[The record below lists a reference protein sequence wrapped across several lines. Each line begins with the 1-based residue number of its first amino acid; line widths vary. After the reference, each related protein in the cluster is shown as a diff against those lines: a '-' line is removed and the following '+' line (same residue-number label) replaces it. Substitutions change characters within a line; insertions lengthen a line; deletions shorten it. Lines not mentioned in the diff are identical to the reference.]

1 MTFTSIQTASSARRS
16 WGQTDTHPSEGFD
29 GYPVMADGRPRALA
43 GGDVRFDGLYDVLGL
58 SRDYD
63 AESLMARFEVVR
75 RERMEA
81 W

>member
-1 MTFTSIQTASSARRS
+1 
-16 WGQTDTHPSEGFD
+16 
-29 GYPVMADGRPRALA
+29 MADGRPRALA
-43 GGDVRFDGLYDVLGL
+43 GGDVRFGGLYDLLGL

-63 AESLMARFEVVR
+63 SERLMARFAVVR